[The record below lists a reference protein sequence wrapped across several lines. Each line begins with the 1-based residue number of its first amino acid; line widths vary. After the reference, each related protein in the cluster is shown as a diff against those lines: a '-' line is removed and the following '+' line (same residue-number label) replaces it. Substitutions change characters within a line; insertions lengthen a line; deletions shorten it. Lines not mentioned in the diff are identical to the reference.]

1 MKYVNKNID
10 VFFFDFNKFNLIQI
24 KLKKIGDIML
34 ENYLPNKI
42 SLALNKIPYKNLCE
56 LRLRANSPSIVN
68 IMGENYYLKSDELS
82 KKSENSLTITYGD
95 LQSILQ
101 KISNNSM
108 YTINDQLLEGYVT
121 IDRGIRVGVCGE
133 LVEIDGR
140 LKTIKNISSINFRFP
155 HFIRNCSLNVYPYIV
170 QDGSIRN
177 TLILSPPGAGKT
189 TFLKDIIYQ
198 ISSREDL
205 INILVVDERC
215 EISSAF
221 VNDENIKLR
230 NVDIYQKCSK
240 KFGFNNGIRSMKPDV
255 IITDEINIDND
266 IEIIENALTC
276 GVKVI
281 ATIHANSIYDLKN
294 KKSFEY
300 LLNRKLFERF
310 VVLSA
315 SDGIGTIEGVFNE
328 NLVFLG
334 V

>member
-1 MKYVNKNID
+1 
-10 VFFFDFNKFNLIQI
+10 
-24 KLKKIGDIML
+24 ML
-34 ENYLPNKI
+34 ENYLPNRI
-42 SLALNKIPYKNLCE
+42 SIALNKIPYKNLCE

-68 IMGENYYLKSDELS
+68 IMGENYYLKSNELS
-82 KKSENSLTITYGD
+82 KNCDNSLIMTYGD

-101 KISNNSM
+101 KISNNSL

-133 LVEIDGR
+133 LVEIDGK
-140 LKTIKNISSINFRFP
+140 LKTLKNISSINFRFP
-155 HFIRNCSLNVYPYIV
+155 HFIRNCSLNIYPYIV
-170 QDGSIRN
+170 QEGCIKN

-221 VNDENIKLR
+221 VNDDSIKLK

-255 IITDEINIDND
+255 ILTDEINIDND

-300 LLNRKLFERF
+300 LLNKKLFERF

-328 NLVFLG
+328 NLTFLG